1 MGKKLLKAAVI
12 GSMLSIAMVL
22 MPGCSKTTTASSDN
36 GNSSGQLAADE
47 VSNMGADEA
56 AVVGNQGGVGK
67 IFAAA
72 AAAGSVFTDS
82 ISYAVH
88 PYQYI
93 SPNWIRTATLTTA
106 AGYVRTRVDTI
117 TFFNAAGV
125 PVEYPRLDSFT
136 TLHHLRTVTQSKGDI
151 LVTLTIDVTD
161 SLKKGTDTTFV
172 KNGTITGT
180 CDGQTLKTG
189 LISNVTRVRSDGVW
203 QFPSAG
209 TISVDLPRYDFS
221 ITFTGNYSATL
232 YVDNLVTGKTRTVYL
247 TVSEK

>member
-1 MGKKLLKAAVI
+1 MGKKLLKAALI
-12 GSMLSIAMVL
+12 GSTLSIAMVL
-22 MPGCSKTTTASSDN
+22 MPGCTKTTTSSDN

-56 AVVGNQGGVGK
+56 AVVSNQGSVGK
-67 IFAAA
+67 TVAAVA
-72 AAAGSVFTDS
+72 SAESVFIDS
-82 ISYAVH
+82 ISYTVH

-93 SPNWIRTATLTTA
+93 APNWVRTATLTTS

-117 TFFNAAGV
+117 TFYNAAGV
-125 PVEYPRLDSFT
+125 AVEYPRLDSFT
-136 TLHHLRTVTQSKGDI
+136 TLHHVRNVTQSKGGI
-151 LVTLTIDVTD
+151 LATLTIDVTD
-161 SLKKGTDTTFV
+161 SLKRGSDTTFV

-189 LISNVTRVRSDGVW
+189 LISNVTRVLSNGVW

-209 TISVDLPRYDFS
+209 TISVDMPRYDFTV
-221 ITFTGNYSATL
+221 TFTGNYSATL

-247 TVSEK
+247 TVSEN